1 MLCLADQPDE
11 SSINASPSVDTMT
24 VATCAV
30 IHDENIDFG
39 LVHSCNP
46 PAQELCLPSQRIDPS
61 MLAHLTDAEKQ
72 QLLAVLDKYADVFRD
87 DPWLYPGVKHRIP
100 LTDNFKARRLKEY
113 KIPGKK

>member
-1 MLCLADQPDE
+1 M
-11 SSINASPSVDTMT
+11 
-24 VATCAV
+24 
-30 IHDENIDFG
+30 
-39 LVHSCNP
+39 CNP
-46 PAQELCLPSQRIDPS
+46 SLPSQRIDPS

-113 KIPGKK
+113 KIPEKN